1 MISTPAKRQRLSKP
15 RLTRSKTFSRS
26 NKPSRTLKWNDRV
39 SMGKGF
45 AKTLQFTHLYHDNVP
60 LLQSNTGAV
69 GRYVFSCNGMYD
81 PDFTGTGHQP
91 YYFDQ
96 LSAIYNHYTVI
107 GAKIKVS
114 VVGAASTTAAFR
126 VSLTQ
131 GDDTV
136 ITNSTINGQAEQS
149 SGSIVIVPSDCGE
162 AQILTNNYST
172 KKTFGGN
179 ALSNDNLQGNSGA
192 NPTEQTF
199 WIISLQAMD
208 QLASVNIAFDVHIQY
223 IAVWDELK
231 DIVSS

>member
-1 MISTPAKRQRLSKP
+1 MISTPPKRQRLSKP
-15 RLTRSKTFSRS
+15 QFKRSKPFPRY

-39 SMGKGF
+39 SLGKGF
-45 AKTLQFTHLYHDNVP
+45 PKTVECTHLYHDNVP

-81 PDFTGTGHQP
+81 PDYTGTGHQP

-107 GAKIKVS
+107 GSKIKVS

-149 SGSIVIVPSDCGE
+149 SGSIIIVPSDCGE
-162 AQILTNNYST
+162 AKILYNSFST

-179 ALSNDNLQGNSGA
+179 ALSNDNLQGTSGA
-192 NPTEQTF
+192 NPSEQTF

-208 QLASVNIAFDVHIQY
+208 QLASVNVAFDVHISY
-223 IAVWDELK
+223 TAVWDELK